1 MFPCRKTYSM
11 FGENES
17 PDYRGMIPRS
27 VEYLFQTLATKDDS
41 MGYTISCSFLEIYND
56 AVRDLGKAY
65 LVASGMGG
73 DGAHVLTEKTSDLFN
88 SIAKKRTD
96 AYYAPAF
103 KRQLSGT
110 SFQNTTAFEE
120 IMNQPGIRNV
130 QEEYNTMH
138 YDIRED
144 GEGNVFVKD
153 LSNIPVQSVNE
164 VMAVIKM
171 GLKVRATHETKM
183 NSTSSRSHT
192 VFTITVIQHDKAS
205 GASIVGMLNLV
216 DLAGSERLKKSES
229 QGARL
234 KEALHI
240 NTSLTALG
248 KVVMSLEQAA
258 DKAHVPY
265 RDSKL
270 TRILQN
276 SLGGNSYTTLMAAVH
291 PNPGYY
297 DECLSTLQFANRC
310 RNVTNNPRVNY
321 VGSNDVEDKDR
332 KIRRLMEEIVQL
344 RAKLAQFERNGA
356 GGGGLFTGLAL
367 AEKIQ
372 KVLQRV
378 GIQAEIGADGA
389 LMMGGNKISLDE
401 LNELALEGHDDP
413 HAIAAVMDSTKAPS
427 KSVEKLQLIITELE
441 TANTE
446 LRMKYKRKKE
456 QAEVVAKE
464 LDDLTNE
471 FNRAKQSWTHS
482 EFEFKRTIAETNTA
496 AKGMERLMNK
506 TQGETLSSLMAR
518 NQEIID
524 EQFDVLNS
532 LPKAL
537 QTLTKTA
544 RDQKEKT
551 RAEII
556 EPMKKTYDKMMAD
569 AEVSRRAELEN
580 QKQQYMYWLNQKDEV
595 LKKMTEGF
603 NKYREK
609 KSSQLRKCEQE
620 IVKLYIYSEK
630 LENII
635 KQAEAGKFYVQ
646 TTQIAGGT
654 NQFGPNQLDG
664 GRTAGLLIPK
674 STLPIRPGTTAD
686 RGGIKSG
693 DLELSQKILKK
704 HMEHVR
710 KDEKVKGEM
719 MEALLVQYGALGE
732 SSDNEMIDPEL
743 HGQIKGLIS
752 SPSIGRDIIATA
764 SSNAA
769 RASSAKT
776 DRRHPLFT
784 SNPAV
789 PSTAKSDSA
798 PRPRHTIVSD
808 NSDLNYRA
816 AQGNPARTAQA
827 LGQAT
832 TSRRTQSMSAGA
844 DRRPG
849 GNNDSLE
856 PSFDDTAMFTDDG
869 GMTYNFVGN
878 EMMDVNGRVRKGS
891 NIKNDDAMTFSPTST
906 APGTRGASRQ
916 ALPENSDDEVQ
927 QLRNELAALRE
938 QMSNSERVSIY

>member
-1 MFPCRKTYSM
+1 M

-17 PDYRGMIPRS
+17 PEYRGMIPRS
-27 VEYLFQTLATKDDS
+27 VEYLFQTLTTKGDD

-65 LVASGMGG
+65 LVATGMAG
-73 DGAHVLTEKTSDLFN
+73 DGASVLTEKTSDLFN

-103 KRQLSGT
+103 KRQLSGS
-110 SFQNTTAFEE
+110 SFHNSEAFEQV
-120 IMNQPGIRNV
+120 MNQPGIRGV

-164 VMAVIKM
+164 VLAVIKM

-192 VFTITVIQHDKAS
+192 VFTLTVVQHDKAS
-205 GASIVGMLNLV
+205 GASICGMLNLV

-291 PNPGYY
+291 PNPGHY

-321 VGSNDVEDKDR
+321 VGSSDAEDKDR

-344 RAKLAQFERNGA
+344 RAKLAQFERSGA
-356 GGGGLFTGLAL
+356 GGGGAFTGFAL

-372 KVLQRV
+372 KVLMKV
-378 GIQAEIGADGA
+378 GIKAEIGADGA
-389 LMMGGNKISLDE
+389 LNMGGKKITLEE
-401 LNELALEGHDDP
+401 LNELALEGVDDP
-413 HAIAAVMDSTKAPS
+413 HVIAAAMETTKAPN
-427 KSVEKLQLIITELE
+427 KSVEKLQIIIQELE
-441 TANTE
+441 TANMDMK
-446 LRMKYKRKKE
+446 LKYKRKKE
-456 QAEVVAKE
+456 QAEAMASE
-464 LDDLTNE
+464 LEDLTNE
-471 FNRAKQSWTHS
+471 FNRAKQSWTHT
-482 EFEFKRTIAETNTA
+482 EFELKRAITETTTA

-506 TQGETLSSLMAR
+506 TQGETVAQLMAR

-524 EQFDVLNS
+524 DQYVVLNS

-537 QTLTKTA
+537 ETLTRTA
-544 RDQKEKT
+544 RTQKEKT
-551 RAEII
+551 RVEII
-556 EPMKKTYDKMMAD
+556 EPMKKTYDKIM
-569 AEVSRRAELEN
+569 AEVQESRRAELEN
-580 QKQQYMYWLNQKDEV
+580 QKQQYMYWLNKKDDI
-595 LKKMTEGF
+595 LKRMTEGF

-620 IVKLYIYSEK
+620 IVKLFMYAEK
-630 LENII
+630 LEGII

-646 TTQIAGGT
+646 TTQVAGG
-654 NQFGPNQLDG
+654 QFQSGSNLLDG
-664 GRTAGLLIPK
+664 GHTAGLLIPK
-674 STLPIRPGTTAD
+674 STFPIRPGTE
-686 RGGIKSG
+686 RGGVKSG

-704 HMEHVR
+704 HMEHVK
-710 KDEKVKGEM
+710 KDEKVKGDM

-732 SSDNEMIDPEL
+732 SSDNEMIDPNL
-743 HGQIKGLIS
+743 HDQIKGLIS

-764 SSNAA
+764 SSNTA
-769 RASSAKT
+769 RAG
-776 DRRHPLFT
+776 
-784 SNPAV
+784 
-789 PSTAKSDSA
+789 TAKSDKKHSLFASSPAAPGTAKSDTGA
-798 PRPRHTIVSD
+798 PRPRPPAVADS
-808 NSDLNYRA
+808 SDLSYRA
-816 AQGNPARTAQA
+816 AQGNPARTVQA
-827 LGQAT
+827 LGGAT
-832 TSRRTQSMSAGA
+832 NPRRAQSVSAGT
-844 DRRPG
+844 DRRIA
-849 GNNDSLE
+849 GNNASQE

-878 EMMDVNGRVRKGS
+878 EIMDVNGRVRKGPNS
-891 NIKNDDAMTFSPTST
+891 KNDEAMIFSPTST
-906 APGTRGASRQ
+906 APGTRGQFRHAPDS
-916 ALPENSDDEVQ
+916 SVDEVM
-927 QLRNELAALRE
+927 QLRAELAAMRE
-938 QMSNSERVSIY
+938 QLANSEQVSGAVHWQ